1 MLFKGY
7 FRISERNFC
16 YILFKYFVQCI
27 FLVLCT
33 FSSLLVRIYSS
44 SLWNRYIWMKMFY
57 SFCTDFNI
65 ALKVLGYLRSSCVRP
80 LLIEYTVNLKSAF
93 SSMSSDPL
101 SWIVCTQL
109 FDKKCPFTA
118 APTQFFG
125 VYSLFCYAKMT
136 SDLPLLLQSC
146 QKATG
151 LGRDLPYRPFFCGVI
166 FVAALN
172 KGRR

>member
-125 VYSLFCYAKMT
+125 VYSLFCYAKNEPRT
-136 SDLPLLLQSC
+136 SPFRF
-146 QKATG
+146 KVAKK
-151 LGRDLPYRPFFCGVI
+151 RPGWEETYLIGPFSAAFFS
-166 FVAALN
+166 
-172 KGRR
+172 